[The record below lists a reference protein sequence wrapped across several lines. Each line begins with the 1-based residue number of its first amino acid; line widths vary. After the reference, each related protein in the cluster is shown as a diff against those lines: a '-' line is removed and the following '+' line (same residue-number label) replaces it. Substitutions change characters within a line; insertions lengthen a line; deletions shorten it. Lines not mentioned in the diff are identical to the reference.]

1 MPRRT
6 VLARF
11 TAFSFSAIP
20 WVITVL
26 GLAWCTFASGYAQ
39 EVTTPSLW
47 PSLPAPIR
55 APGLDAFVDRMIA
68 QMTLEEKVGQMIQ
81 ADIASTTPED
91 VRTYRLG
98 SILAGGNAAPGGKLR
113 STPEAWALLTDR
125 YRAAALGNAGIAH
138 RAIPIL
144 FGIDAVHGNAKVL
157 GATIFPHN
165 VGLGAAHDPDLI
177 RRIGQATAQ
186 EVAAIGIDWAFAPTV
201 AVARDVRWG
210 RSYESYAEDP
220 REVADYAAAMV
231 DGMQGTWGSPLFM
244 SSGHVLSSVKHFLGD
259 GGTDAGR
266 DQGNTMVSEAELS
279 QVHGAGYPAAIKAGA
294 LIVMASY
301 NSWNGVKMHAN
312 HYLLTDILKGRFG
325 FQGFVVG
332 DWNAQEQVPGCT
344 KLNCAMAILAGVD
357 MLMAPDGWKRLY
369 LNTVA
374 EVRSGEIPGTR
385 IDDAVSRILRVKALA
400 GLFGANPSAATAA
413 ASVAEPVA
421 ASGATAAASRANR
434 EPLEVIGSAAH
445 RAIAREAVRKSLVL
459 LKNNGHV
466 LPLAASA
473 HVLVAGRAADDIGM
487 QSGGWTID
495 WQGDHNSNRDFP
507 GATSIYAGIKAAV
520 TRGGGSAVLRRD
532 GRFTHMPDAAIVVM
546 GERPYAEFEG
556 DRENLDFSA
565 DDPADL
571 ELLKSLQRRG
581 VPTVTVFL
589 SGRPLWINPIL
600 NASDALVAAWLPGS
614 EGEGI
619 ADVLISSAPGQPRV
633 DFTGRL
639 PFSWPATALPVTFD
653 PAGTVSGALFA
664 RDFGLDDQSSVET
677 PQLPIDPGALGRSAA
692 PDGSLF
698 HAGHATAPW
707 SLFVADGGAE
717 VHVTTQRQASP
728 HGVVSLT
735 LDADGA
741 TAAWNGSD
749 AGAVRI
755 SGRAQNL
762 AAAAHRG
769 LALDIRYRVNQA
781 PTRMVELG
789 VRCTSPLCKT
799 PFGALLDVTSVF
811 KDAAAGTWTTLIL
824 PLACLQQAGAD
835 LSEVVAPFV
844 LASTGRLNLTLA
856 EVRLRTAAVAKP
868 GCPSPSTA
876 LSEEPV
882 LRR

>member
-1 MPRRT
+1 
-6 VLARF
+6 
-11 TAFSFSAIP
+11 
-20 WVITVL
+20 
-26 GLAWCTFASGYAQ
+26 
-39 EVTTPSLW
+39 
-47 PSLPAPIR
+47 LPAPTR
-55 APGLDAFVDRMIA
+55 APGLDAFADHLLA

-98 SILAGGNAAPGGKLR
+98 SILAGGNAAPGGELR
-113 STPEAWALLTDR
+113 STPQAWLDLTDR
-125 YRAAALGNAGIAH
+125 YRAASLSKTGIAH
-138 RAIPIL
+138 RPIPIL
-144 FGIDAVHGNAKVL
+144 FGIDAVHGNAKLL

-177 RRIGQATAQ
+177 RRIGQATAE

-201 AVARDVRWG
+201 AVVRDVRWG
-210 RSYESYAEDP
+210 RSYESYSEDP
-220 REVADYAAAMV
+220 PLVADYAAAMV
-231 DGMQGTWGSPLFM
+231 DGMQGTWGSPQFM

-259 GGTDAGR
+259 GGTAAGR
-266 DQGNTMVSEAELS
+266 DQGNTIVSEAKLS
-279 QVHGAGYPAAIKAGA
+279 QVHGAGYPAAIKAGV

-301 NSWNGVKMHAN
+301 NSWSGVKMHAN
-312 HYLLTDILKGRFG
+312 HYLLTDILKGRLG

-344 KLNCAMAILAGVD
+344 KSNCATAILAGID
-357 MLMAPDGWKRLY
+357 MLMAPDGWKLLY
-369 LNTVA
+369 LNTLA
-374 EVRSGEIPGTR
+374 EVRSGAIPLTR

-400 GLFGANPSAATAA
+400 GLFGANLSAATASA
-413 ASVAEPVA
+413 TSPATSPATLPATVA
-421 ASGATAAASRANR
+421 AQRAER
-434 EPLEVIGSAAH
+434 DHFDVIGSAAH

-459 LKNNGHV
+459 LKNNGHL

-495 WQGDHNSNRDFP
+495 WQGDQNSNRDFP
-507 GATSIYAGIKAAV
+507 GGTSIYAGIEAAV
-520 TRGGGSAVLRRD
+520 TRGGGTAVLSRD
-532 GRFTHMPDAAIVVM
+532 GRFTHKPDAAIVVV

-556 DRENLDFSA
+556 DRETLDFAA
-565 DDPADL
+565 DDPGDL
-571 ELLKSLQRRG
+571 DLLKNLQRLG

-619 ADVLISSAPGQPRV
+619 ADVLISSPTGQPRV

-639 PFSWPATALPVTFD
+639 PFSWPATAMPVTFD
-653 PAGTVSGALFA
+653 PAGSVSGALFA
-664 RDFGLDDQSSVET
+664 RDFGLDDESSVQT
-677 PQLPIDPGALGRSAA
+677 PQLPSDPGPLGQFAA

-707 SLFVADGGAE
+707 SLFVADGDAE

-728 HGVVSLT
+728 QGVVSLT

-762 AAAAHRG
+762 VEPARRG
-769 LALDIRYRVNQA
+769 LALDIRYKVNQA
-781 PTRMVELG
+781 PTRTVKLG
-789 VRCTSPLCKT
+789 VRCASPLCKT

-811 KDAAAGTWTTLIL
+811 KGAAVGTWNTLSL
-824 PLACLQQAGAD
+824 PLSCLQQAGAD
-835 LSEVVAPFV
+835 LSAVEAPFV
-844 LASTGRLNLTLA
+844 LTSAGRLNLTLA
-856 EVRLRTAAVAKP
+856 EVRLRMAAGVKP
-868 GCPSPSTA
+868 VCPSPS
-876 LSEEPV
+876 S
-882 LRR
+882 R